1 MRVVM
6 SESFQTQ
13 KEDNSPESPQAE
25 DIEFEIEKEPME
37 RKNYGSMSME
47 DQQRLAEIEAKIKN
61 ENVEPLDQI
70 IEDRLLE
77 AIAGFDFDELPVD
90 FEAGGDDSDGYYT
103 GSDDEDDQ
111 EHLQIKLENQGDAGM
126 KIKLEDD
133 LDIEMDIDEGA

>member
-6 SESFQTQ
+6 SESFQTH
-13 KEDNSPESPQAE
+13 KEDNSPESPQPE

-37 RKNYGSMSME
+37 RKNYGSMSVE
-47 DQQRLAEIEAKIKN
+47 DQQRLAEIEAKIKD

-70 IEDRLLE
+70 IVDRLLE
-77 AIAGFDFDELPVD
+77 GLAGFDLNELPVD

-126 KIKLEDD
+126 KIKLEAD
-133 LDIEMDIDEGA
+133 LDIEMDIGEGA

>member
-13 KEDNSPESPQAE
+13 KEDNSPESSQPE
-25 DIEFEIEKEPME
+25 DIEFETEKEPME
-37 RKNYGSMSME
+37 RKNYGSMSVE
-47 DQQRLAEIEAKIKN
+47 DQQRLAEIEAKIKD

-70 IEDRLLE
+70 IVDRLLE
-77 AIAGFDFDELPVD
+77 GLAGFNLNELPLD

-133 LDIEMDIDEGA
+133 LDIEMDIGEGA